1 MKKNIFNKFQILFFI
16 SVFALAGCT
25 QSGKKVGIGKPF
37 KHNTP
42 LIKTDVKKL
51 GKKELEKSAE
61 MGPTPVE
68 GDIIKLNKRK
78 KISSVKEKNY
88 LLIPDDYD
96 LLKQKVTFKFQNL
109 DYKEAMN
116 LMSKIGDIN
125 ILVGEDVAGS
135 ISAELVEVPWDK
147 AFNALLDIKSYAA
160 DIDVAS
166 NIIRVATPSTLT
178 SQESYK
184 SARASAVKKKIEI
197 EDSVEPIVSEIFR
210 LYYISPAEAKATIL
224 ELFTQTAG
232 TGSFVPIQVTEE
244 STTRSVIV
252 RGKEKDLDVVDKV
265 IREIDVR
272 TKQVLIE
279 AFIVEA
285 TSTFEKRLASKL
297 GGAYTRKSLRAAGTG
312 GDGPTITS
320 GPSGSEGAD
329 FTADTAAITGAGSSG
344 ADGIFNFNASGTIPA
359 TAGLGVLKKTPAGI
373 LRVQIEALQAEGQTK
388 IISNPKLFSLNN
400 QSASITQGIQIQV
413 PGSGDS
419 PVTFKD
425 AALKM
430 QVTPNIIGDGNVL
443 LDIQVNNDS
452 PVGSAGS
459 INTMEIQT
467 KLLIADGDIVVI
479 GGIKKNDISDNLESV
494 PGLNKLPVVGKMF
507 SGKGKVDNMSELLV
521 FIAPRVL

>member
-1 MKKNIFNKFQILFFI
+1 
-16 SVFALAGCT
+16 
-25 QSGKKVGIGKPF
+25 
-37 KHNTP
+37 
-42 LIKTDVKKL
+42 
-51 GKKELEKSAE
+51 
-61 MGPTPVE
+61 
-68 GDIIKLNKRK
+68 
-78 KISSVKEKNY
+78 
-88 LLIPDDYD
+88 
-96 LLKQKVTFKFQNL
+96 
-109 DYKEAMN
+109 MN
-116 LMSKIGDIN
+116 LMAKIGDIN
-125 ILVGEDVAGS
+125 IMVGEDVAGS
-135 ISAELVEVPWDK
+135 VSAELNDVPWDK

-210 LYYISPAEAKATIL
+210 LYYISPAEAKATML

-244 STTRSVIV
+244 NTTRSIIV

-279 AFIVEA
+279 AFIVDA
-285 TSTFEKRLASKL
+285 TSKFEKRLAAKL
-297 GGAYTRKSLRAAGTG
+297 GGAYSRKSLRMAGTG

-320 GPSGSEGAD
+320 GVSGSEGAD
-329 FTADTAAITGAGSSG
+329 FTSDTAAITGAGSSG
-344 ADGIFNFNASGTIPA
+344 GDGILNFNASGNIPQ
-359 TAGLGVLKKTPAGI
+359 TAGLGILKKTPASI
-373 LRVQIEALQAEGQTK
+373 LRVQLEALQTEGQTR

-430 QVTPNIIGDGNVL
+430 QVTPNIIGDGNIL

-452 PVGSAGS
+452 PVGSGS

-479 GGIKKNDISDNLESV
+479 GG
-494 PGLNKLPVVGKMF
+494 NKEKYCYR
-507 SGKGKVDNMSELLV
+507 ST
-521 FIAPRVL
+521 R